1 MKKKFKGYALGT
13 GKKGTIDYIPSPSEV
28 FAEQNINVAKA
39 KLAGQTDPL
48 ANAFGSLSQLV
59 TMAAPMLSGIGEG
72 GEEEGGFNPENL
84 TGLDPKALK
93 NLIAG
98 TGSPQGEIAAHGGM
112 KSGKVEVEGKE
123 VIETPDGEVTELKGP
138 SHEEGG
144 IKMNLPDGTR
154 VFSDRLMVKGKTMA
168 DRKKARESRAVSL
181 EKKYSGKDPI
191 TKGTLQRELLK
202 LKSEEDQDMQ
212 IQELANSVDT
222 TFSEVQKGLGGE
234 IWNALKSGVKDA
246 HVGNLLSM
254 YGTYKQGKDALETV
268 EQSRATDTVNKNM
281 YEGFGQDA
289 LDANAQAQEM
299 VKGQMDNANKD
310 VERNMATSR
319 AQNRSSARGVAQKR
333 AMDLASTAQANKAK
347 EGVYDKFSKQTMSLL
362 GQQAQLENAQDSA
375 VMQGAAQ
382 ADAANRADKDAYYSS
397 LGVARNTKNTAT
409 QQLGKNLN
417 SAELERMMANIMD
430 NFSKYGVTFDR
441 KGNTQNSQ

>member
-59 TMAAPMLSGIGEG
+59 TMAAPMLSEVGKNKITPKDPLSVDSSQYIGE
-72 GEEEGGFNPENL
+72 E
-84 TGLDPKALK
+84 
-93 NLIAG
+93 
-98 TGSPQGEIAAHGGM
+98 AAHGGM
-112 KSGKVEVEGKE
+112 KSGRVEVEGKE

-144 IKMNLPDGTR
+144 IKMDLPDGTR

-168 DRKKARESRAVSL
+168 DRKKARESRAISL

-254 YGTYKQGKDALETV
+254 YGTYKQGKDALKTV

-289 LDANAQAQEM
+289 LDTNAQAQDM

-310 VERNMATSR
+310 VERSMATSR

-347 EGVYDKFSKQTMSLL
+347 EGVYDNFSKQTMSLL

-382 ADAANRADKDAYYSS
+382 ADAANRADKDAYYNS
-397 LGVARNTKNTAT
+397 LAVARNTKNTAM
-409 QQLGKNLN
+409 QQQGKNLN
-417 SAELERMMANIMD
+417 SAELERMMANLLD
-430 NFSKYGVTFDR
+430 NFSKYGVTINR
-441 KGNTQNSQ
+441 KGGTENK